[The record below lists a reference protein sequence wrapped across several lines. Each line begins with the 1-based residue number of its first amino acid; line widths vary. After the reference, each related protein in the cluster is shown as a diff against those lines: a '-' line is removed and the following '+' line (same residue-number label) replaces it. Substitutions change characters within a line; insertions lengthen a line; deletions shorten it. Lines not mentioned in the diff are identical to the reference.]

1 MDSTRWN
8 KVQALFE
15 AALERQPAERDKFLR
30 NACAGDSNLYE
41 EVQAL
46 LEADAKPHSLLD
58 GFAGDAINLPEAL
71 ALEGKLIGAY
81 RIVQQ
86 IGVGGMGN
94 VYLAERADGQ
104 FEQKVALKLIKLG
117 LNSEDILKRFESERQ
132 ILARLQHPNI
142 AQLFDGGLAAD
153 GRPFFTM
160 EFVEGKPIDQYCDRH
175 QLTVDERLELFQIV
189 CATVQYAHRNL
200 VVHRDLKPS
209 NILVTDDDTVKL
221 LDFGIAKLLGAGD
234 DTSLLATLTQTGQ
247 RVMTPEYASPEQ
259 IRGEPI
265 TTASDVYSL
274 GVILYELL
282 SGHRPYQLANRS
294 PAEVEKLISAADPKK
309 PSTAMNVSDKVET
322 ATTAA
327 ISLARRTQP
336 EKLRRKL
343 SGDLDNICL
352 MALRKE
358 PERRYHSV
366 EQLLQD
372 VTRHLQGLPVA
383 ARPSTVGYRAQKFVQ
398 RHKIGVAMTAALV
411 FLISGL
417 TGFYTWRLAN
427 ERDRAQLETKK
438 AAQVSAFLVDLF
450 KVSDPSEAR
459 GRTITAR
466 ELLDRGAQRLA
477 TELANQPE
485 VQAQML
491 EVTGTVYQS
500 LAQLDSAS
508 ALLEKSLAIRRRL
521 PGNMQA
527 DVTRTLWVLGK
538 VKIEQGD
545 YHAADS
551 LQRLALK
558 MRRNLFGNQ
567 HEEVAQSLSSLGKL
581 MYQKG
586 KYAEAETLDL
596 EALTIRRALF
606 GELHPGV
613 ALNLD
618 DLGWLMYERG
628 KYEAADS
635 LHRQALAIR
644 QKLFGAE
651 NLEVAESLNNLGGAL
666 YAKGD
671 YENAEPLI
679 REALAIRRK
688 LLGDDHPQTTFN
700 LTNLAVLL
708 EAKHAYDEAE
718 NLYRDILAKHQR
730 KLGEAHPVIADDL
743 TDIGRVLT
751 AKENYEQA
759 EPFFRQAVAL
769 HRKLRGPEH
778 WLVAYT
784 LNSLGG
790 LLYEKGQALVALP
803 VYENALAIYRKAWK
817 KPNQH
822 VANTLIGYGAALTEV
837 NQPQTA
843 EPFLRDGLSIFQ
855 NNLKSGHW
863 QLARAQSVLGTCL
876 AALQKFD
883 EAEPLLLEGYQTL
896 KEKRGNNDKLT
907 QQTLHR
913 IVKLYEFWDKPDKA
927 GEYRAALTN

>member
-1 MDSTRWN
+1 MDSNRWN

-15 AALERQPAERDKFLR
+15 AALERQPAERETFLKD
-30 NACAGDSNLYE
+30 ACADDLDLFR
-41 EVQAL
+41 EVAAL

-58 GFAGDAINLPEAL
+58 GFAGDAIDLPEAL
-71 ALEGKLIGAY
+71 SLEGELIGAY
-81 RIVQQ
+81 RLVRQ
-86 IGVGGMGN
+86 IGAGGMGN

-117 LNSEDILKRFESERQ
+117 LGSEEILQRFHSERQ

-142 AQLFDGGLAAD
+142 ARLLDGGLSAD

-160 EFVEGKPIDQYCDRH
+160 EFVAGKPIDQYCDQH
-175 QLTVDERLELFQIV
+175 QLTVDQRLELFRTV
-189 CATVQYAHRNL
+189 CAAVQYAHRNL

-209 NILVTDDDTVKL
+209 NIGVTEDGAVKL

-234 DTSLLATLTQTGQ
+234 DAAGLTSLTKIGQ

-259 IRGEPI
+259 VRGEPI

-294 PAEVEKLISAADPKK
+294 PAEVEKLISTTEPKK
-309 PSTAMNVSDKVET
+309 PSTVVGQREDKVPVES
-322 ATTAA
+322 

-336 EKLRRKL
+336 ERLRRRL
-343 SGDLDNICL
+343 AGDLDNICM

-358 PERRYHSV
+358 AERRYHSV

-372 VTRHLQGLPVA
+372 LTRHLQGLPVS
-383 ARPSTVGYRAQKFVQ
+383 ARPATVGYRAQKFVQ
-398 RHKIGVAMTAALV
+398 RHKLGVAMTTVLV
-411 FLISGL
+411 LLISGL
-417 TGFYTWRLAN
+417 IGFYTWRLAN
-427 ERDRAQLETKK
+427 ERNRAQLEAQK

-477 TELANQPE
+477 TELADQPE
-485 VQAQML
+485 VQAQMM

-500 LAQLDSAS
+500 LAQLDSAGT
-508 ALLEKSLAIRRRL
+508 LLEKSLAIRRKL
-521 PGNMQA
+521 PGNVQA
-527 DVTRTLWVLGK
+527 DIARTLWVLGK
-538 VKIEQGD
+538 VKVEQGD

-551 LQRLALK
+551 LQRLALD
-558 MRRNLFGNQ
+558 MRRNLFGKQ
-567 HEEVAQSLSSLGKL
+567 HEEVAQSLSSLGKI
-581 MYQKG
+581 MYQQG
-586 KYAEAETLDL
+586 KYAEAAASHR
-596 EALTIRRALF
+596 EALAIRRALF
-606 GELHPGV
+606 GEFHPGV

-628 KYEAADS
+628 KYDAADS

-644 QKLFGAE
+644 QKLFGPE
-651 NLEVAESLNNLGGAL
+651 NLEVAESLANLGGAL

-671 YENAEPLI
+671 YENAAPLI

-688 LLGDDHPQTTFN
+688 LLGADHPQTTFN

-708 EAKHAYDEAE
+708 EAKQAYDEAE
-718 NLYRDILAKHQR
+718 NLYRDILVKHQR
-730 KLGEAHPVIADDL
+730 KLGEEHPVIADDL
-743 TDIGRVLT
+743 TDIGRVLA
-751 AKENYEQA
+751 AKGNYPEA
-759 EPFFRQAVAL
+759 EPFFRQAIAL
-769 HRKLRGPEH
+769 HRKLRGTEH

-790 LLYEKGQALVALP
+790 LLYEKGQAPAALP

-822 VANTLIGYGAALTEV
+822 VANALIGYGAALTEV
-837 NQPQTA
+837 NKPQAA
-843 EPFLRDGLSIFQ
+843 EPLLREGLGIFQ
-855 NNLKSGHW
+855 NSLKPGHW
-863 QLARAQSVLGTCL
+863 QLARAQSALGTCL
-876 AALQKFD
+876 SVLRRFE
-883 EAEPLLLEGYQTL
+883 EAEPLLLESYQAL
-896 KEKRGNNDKLT
+896 KEKRGANDKLT
-907 QQTLHR
+907 QRTLGR
-913 IVKLYEFWDKPDKA
+913 IIKLYESWSKPDKA
-927 GEYRAALTN
+927 GEYRAALAN

>member
-1 MDSTRWN
+1 MDSNRWN

-15 AALERQPAERDKFLR
+15 AALERQPAEREAFLR
-30 NACAGDSNLYE
+30 DASAGESALYE
-41 EVQAL
+41 EVKAL
-46 LEADAKPHSLLD
+46 LEADARPHSLLD

-71 ALEGKLIGAY
+71 SLEGKLIGAY
-81 RIVQQ
+81 RVIRQ
-86 IGVGGMGN
+86 IGAGGMGN

-104 FEQKVALKLIKLG
+104 FEQKVALKHIKLG
-117 LNSEDILKRFESERQ
+117 LGSVEILKRFQSERQ
-132 ILARLQHPNI
+132 ILARLQHQNI
-142 AQLFDGGLAAD
+142 ARLLDGGLTAD

-160 EFVEGKPIDQYCDRH
+160 EFVEGKPIDQYCDHRR
-175 QLTVDERLELFQIV
+175 LSVDERLELFRTV

-209 NILVTDDDTVKL
+209 NILVTEDGAVKL
-221 LDFGIAKLLGAGD
+221 LDFGIAKLLSAGD
-234 DTSLLATLTQTGQ
+234 EAPSPTTLTQLGQ

-259 IRGEPI
+259 VRGEPI
-265 TTASDVYSL
+265 ITASDVYSL

-294 PAEVEKLISAADPKK
+294 PAEVEKLINTTEPKK
-309 PSTAMNVSDKVET
+309 PSTVVSQRDDTAPVE
-322 ATTAA
+322 A
-327 ISLARRTQP
+327 ISLARSTQP
-336 EKLRRKL
+336 EKLRRQL
-343 SGDLDNICL
+343 AGDLDNICL

-372 VTRHLQGLPVA
+372 VTRHLQRLPVS
-383 ARPSTVGYRAQKFVQ
+383 ARPSTLAYRAQKFVQ
-398 RHKIGVAMTAALV
+398 RHKIGVAMTTAIV

-417 TGFYTWRLAN
+417 IGFYTWRLAN
-427 ERDRAQLETKK
+427 ERDRAQLEAKK
-438 AAQVSAFLVDLF
+438 AAQVSAFLADLF

-477 TELANQPE
+477 NELADQPE
-485 VQAQML
+485 VQAQMM

-508 ALLEKSLAIRRRL
+508 ALLEKSLAIRRKL
-521 PGNMQA
+521 PGNVQA
-527 DVTRTLWVLGK
+527 DIARTLWVLGK
-538 VKIEQGD
+538 VKVEQGD
-545 YHAADS
+545 YNAADS
-551 LQRLALK
+551 LQRLSLN
-558 MRRNLFGNQ
+558 MRRDLFGNQ
-567 HEEVAQSLSSLGKL
+567 NEEVAESLSSLGKI

-586 KYAEAETLDL
+586 RYAEAETLDL
-596 EALTIRRALF
+596 EALAIRRALF
-606 GELHPGV
+606 GEFHPGV

-628 KYEAADS
+628 RYDAADS

-644 QKLFGAE
+644 QELFGAE

-730 KLGEAHPVIADDL
+730 KLGEEHPVIADDL

-751 AKENYEQA
+751 AKRNYEQA
-759 EPFFRQAVAL
+759 EPYFRQAVAL

-784 LNSLGG
+784 LNSLAG
-790 LLYEKGQALVALP
+790 LLYEKGQAQAALP
-803 VYENALAIYRKAWK
+803 IYENALAIYRKAWK

-822 VANTLIGYGAALTEV
+822 VANALIGYGATLTEV
-837 NQPQTA
+837 NKPQTA
-843 EPFLRDGLSIFQ
+843 ESCLREGLGIFQ
-855 NNLKSGHW
+855 NSLKPGHW
-863 QLARAQSVLGTCL
+863 QLARAQSLLGTCL

-883 EAEPLLLEGYQTL
+883 EAEPLLLESYRAL
-896 KEKRGNNDKLT
+896 KEKRGAKDKLT
-907 QQTLHR
+907 QQTLAR
-913 IVKLYEFWDKPDKA
+913 IVKLYESWDKPGKA
-927 GEYRAALTN
+927 GEYRAALAN

>member
-1 MDSTRWN
+1 MDSNRWN
-8 KVQALFE
+8 KIQALFE
-15 AALERQPAERDKFLR
+15 AALERQPAEREAFLR
-30 NACAGDSNLYE
+30 EVAAGDSALCE
-41 EVQAL
+41 EVKAL

-58 GFAGDAINLPEAL
+58 GFAGDALDLPEAL
-71 ALEGKLIGAY
+71 SLEGKVIGAY
-81 RIVQQ
+81 RLVRQ
-86 IGVGGMGN
+86 IGAGGMGN

-117 LNSEDILKRFESERQ
+117 LGSEEILKRFQSERQ

-142 AQLFDGGLAAD
+142 ARLLDGGLAAD

-160 EFVEGKPIDQYCDRH
+160 EFVEGKPIDQYCDQH
-175 QLTVDERLELFQIV
+175 QLTVDERLELFQTV

-209 NILVTDDDTVKL
+209 NILVTEDGAVKL

-234 DTSLLATLTQTGQ
+234 DAPALTTLTQIGQ

-259 IRGEPI
+259 VRGEPI

-282 SGHRPYQLANRS
+282 SGHRPHQLATRT
-294 PAEVEKLISAADPKK
+294 PAEIEKLISTTEPKK
-309 PSTAMNVSDKVET
+309 PSTAVNVSDKAET
-322 ATTAA
+322 AATAA
-327 ISLARRTQP
+327 ISLARNTQP
-336 EKLRRKL
+336 EKLRRQL
-343 SGDLDNICL
+343 AGDLDNICL

-358 PERRYHSV
+358 PERRYQSV
-366 EQLLQD
+366 EQFLQD
-372 VTRHLQGLPVA
+372 LMRHLQGLPVA

-398 RHKIGVAMTAALV
+398 RHKLGVAMTAAFVLLIAGLV
-411 FLISGL
+411 
-417 TGFYTWRLAN
+417 GFYTWRLAN
-427 ERDRAQLETKK
+427 ERDRAQLEARK
-438 AAQVSAFLVDLF
+438 AAQVSAFLADLF
-450 KVSDPSEAR
+450 KVSDPSAAR

-477 TELANQPE
+477 NELADQPE
-485 VQAQML
+485 VQAQMM

-500 LAQLDSAS
+500 LAQLDSAG
-508 ALLEKSLAIRRRL
+508 ALLEKSLAIRRKL
-521 PGNMQA
+521 PGNVQA
-527 DVTRTLWVLGK
+527 DIARTLWVLGK
-538 VKIEQGD
+538 VKVEQGD

-551 LQRLALK
+551 LQRLSLD

-567 HEEVAQSLSSLGKL
+567 HEEIAQSLSSLGKI

-586 KYAEAETLDL
+586 KYAEAETLHF
-596 EALTIRRALF
+596 EALAIRRALF
-606 GELHPGV
+606 GEVHPGV

-628 KYEAADS
+628 KYDAADS

-644 QKLFGAE
+644 QKLFGPE
-651 NLEVAESLNNLGGAL
+651 NLEVAESLANLGGAL
-666 YAKGD
+666 YAKGE

-708 EAKHAYDEAE
+708 EAQHAYGEAE

-730 KLGEAHPVIADDL
+730 KLGEEHPVIADDL
-743 TDIGRVLT
+743 TDIGRVLA
-751 AKENYEQA
+751 AKGNYEEA
-759 EPFFRQAVAL
+759 EPFFRQAIAR

-784 LNSLGG
+784 LNSLAG
-790 LLYEKGQALVALP
+790 LLHEKGEAQAALP

-822 VANTLIGYGAALTEV
+822 VANALIGYGAALTEI
-837 NQPQTA
+837 NKPQVA
-843 EPFLRDGLSIFQ
+843 EPFLREGLDIFQ
-855 NNLKSGHW
+855 NSLKPGHW
-863 QLARAQSVLGTCL
+863 QLARAQSALGTCL
-876 AALQKFD
+876 AALRRFED
-883 EAEPLLLEGYQTL
+883 AEPLLLESYQAL
-896 KEKRGNNDKLT
+896 KEKRGANDKLT
-907 QQTLHR
+907 QRTLGR
-913 IVKLYEFWDKPDKA
+913 IVMLYEGWSKPDKA
-927 GEYRAALTN
+927 REYRAALAN

>member
-1 MDSTRWN
+1 MQQTQNKKVAGTYLAVMDSSRWN

-15 AALERQPAERDKFLR
+15 AALERQPAEREAFLR
-30 NACAGDSNLYE
+30 EASAGDSTLCE
-41 EVQAL
+41 EVKAL
-46 LEADAKPHSLLD
+46 LEADAAPHSLLD
-58 GFAGDAINLPEAL
+58 GFAGDAINLPEVL
-71 ALEGKLIGAY
+71 SLEGKLIGVY
-81 RIVQQ
+81 RIVRQ

-117 LNSEDILKRFESERQ
+117 LGSEEILKRFQSERQ

-142 AQLFDGGLAAD
+142 ARLFDGGLTAD

-160 EFVEGKPIDQYCDRH
+160 EFVEGKPVDQYCDQH
-175 QLTVDERLELFQIV
+175 QLSVDERLELFQTV
-189 CATVQYAHRNL
+189 CAAVQYAHRNL

-209 NILVTDDDTVKL
+209 NILVTEDGAVKL

-234 DTSLLATLTQTGQ
+234 EAQSLATLTQMGQ

-259 IRGEPI
+259 VRGEPI

-282 SGHRPYQLANRS
+282 SGHRPYQLTDRS
-294 PAEVEKLISAADPKK
+294 PAEVEKAISTTEPKK
-309 PSTAMNVSDKVET
+309 PSTVASHTEAGIA
-322 ATTAA
+322 ATPEI
-327 ISLARRTQP
+327 ISLVRSTQP
-336 EKLRRKL
+336 EKLRRQL
-343 SGDLDNICL
+343 AGDLDNICL

-366 EQLLQD
+366 EQFLQD
-372 VTRHLQGLPVA
+372 LTRHLQGLPVA

-398 RHKIGVAMTAALV
+398 RHKLGVAMTAALV

-417 TGFYTWRLAN
+417 IGFYTWRLAN
-427 ERDRAQLETKK
+427 ERDRAQLEAQK

-477 TELANQPE
+477 NELADQPE
-485 VQAQML
+485 VQAQMM

-508 ALLEKSLAIRRRL
+508 ALLEKSLVIRRKL
-521 PGNMQA
+521 PGNVQA
-527 DVTRTLWVLGK
+527 DIARTLWVLGK
-538 VKIEQGD
+538 VKVEQGD
-545 YHAADS
+545 YNAADS
-551 LQRLALK
+551 LQRLALD

-567 HEEVAQSLSSLGKL
+567 HEEVAQSLSSLGKI

-586 KYAEAETLDL
+586 EYAPAETLHR
-596 EALTIRRALF
+596 EALAIRRALF
-606 GELHPGV
+606 GEVHPGV

-628 KYEAADS
+628 KYDAADS

-679 REALAIRRK
+679 REGLAIRRK

-718 NLYRDILAKHQR
+718 NC
-730 KLGEAHPVIADDL
+730 
-743 TDIGRVLT
+743 T
-751 AKENYEQA
+751 AIFWRNISENWA
-759 EPFFRQAVAL
+759 RNIP
-769 HRKLRGPEH
+769 
-778 WLVAYT
+778 
-784 LNSLGG
+784 SL
-790 LLYEKGQALVALP
+790 P
-803 VYENALAIYRKAWK
+803 MI
-817 KPNQH
+817 
-822 VANTLIGYGAALTEV
+822 
-837 NQPQTA
+837 
-843 EPFLRDGLSIFQ
+843 
-855 NNLKSGHW
+855 
-863 QLARAQSVLGTCL
+863 
-876 AALQKFD
+876 
-883 EAEPLLLEGYQTL
+883 
-896 KEKRGNNDKLT
+896 
-907 QQTLHR
+907 
-913 IVKLYEFWDKPDKA
+913 
-927 GEYRAALTN
+927 